1 MVQKPV
7 DLIIIEGP
15 TGSGKSELALDLA
28 RHLDTDIISS
38 DSRQVY
44 RYMDIGTAKPDKQT
58 QAEIKH
64 HLIDIVNPDE
74 RYNVGSFIREA
85 SVIIETLHTAGKIPI
100 ICGGTMLYIDALL
113 TGLSEIPDIPVQTQK
128 FVAEYMQKNSLSDC
142 FKKVSEVDPEFA
154 KKIPPTDKQ
163 RISRALEVW
172 FALEQPITSFWEKRL
187 PIQEYNPF
195 RIYVEKDRDVLY
207 DRINKRT
214 DQMIENG
221 LLSEINKL
229 IKMGYLPTDPG
240 LNSVGY
246 KEFLTENID
255 WSKVSKTIALVAQ
268 HTRNYAK
275 RQMTWYRKR
284 NYDFI
289 YTNQPIE
296 TIVKSVPLS

>member
-1 MVQKPV
+1 MTQKLV

-15 TGSGKSELALDLA
+15 TGSGKSELALNLA
-28 RHLDTDIISS
+28 KHLDTDIISA

-64 HLIDIVNPDE
+64 HLIDIVNPNE
-74 RYNVGSFIREA
+74 RYSVGSFIRDTSA
-85 SVIIETLHTAGKIPI
+85 IIETLHAAGKIPI

-113 TGLSEIPDIPVQTQK
+113 TGLSEIPDIPIQTQK
-128 FVAEYMQKNSLSDC
+128 FVAEYMQKKTLSKC
-142 FKKVSEVDPEFA
+142 YKKVCEIDPEFA
-154 KKIPPTDKQ
+154 KKIHPTDKQ

-172 FALEQPITSFWEKRL
+172 FALEQPITAFWEKRL
-187 PIQEYNPF
+187 PIQAYNPF
-195 RIYVEKDRDVLY
+195 RIYVEKDRPVLY

-221 LLSEINKL
+221 LLIEINNI

-246 KEFLTENID
+246 KEFLTDNVD
-255 WSKVSKTIALVAQ
+255 WSKVSETIALVAQ

-284 NYDFI
+284 NYDFRFS
-289 YTNQPIE
+289 NQSIKDIIE
-296 TIVKSVPLS
+296 SIPLS